1 MGVVA
6 GLWESAM
13 VHIGTY
19 CKAIAPGHMIITHCV
34 NYVKHVDTVR
44 LSALTY
50 GVHVWFLK

>member
-1 MGVVA
+1 
-6 GLWESAM
+6 M